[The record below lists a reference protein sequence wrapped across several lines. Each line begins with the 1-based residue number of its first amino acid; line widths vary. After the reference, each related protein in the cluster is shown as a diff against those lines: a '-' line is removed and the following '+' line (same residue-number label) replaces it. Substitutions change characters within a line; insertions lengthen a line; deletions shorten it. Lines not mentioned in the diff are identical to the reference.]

1 MSSISTEKLF
11 ANTIASN
18 ASIQA
23 HLEIILKNQAEIL
36 SKLTGE
42 DEKTLLSAFQFDI
55 NTRTQQ
61 IKQEMLTKLINE
73 EK

>member
-1 MSSISTEKLF
+1 MSIPTEKLF

-23 HLEIILKNQAEIL
+23 HLEILLKNQAEIL

-42 DEKTLLSAFQFDI
+42 DEKTLLSAFQFDV
-55 NTRTQQ
+55 NNRTQQ
-61 IKQEMLTKLINE
+61 IKSEMLAKLINE

>member
-1 MSSISTEKLF
+1 MSSISTEQLF

-36 SKLTGE
+36 SKMTG
-42 DEKTLLSAFQFDI
+42 KRSKCFLAHSNL
-55 NTRTQQ
+55 
-61 IKQEMLTKLINE
+61 M
-73 EK
+73 